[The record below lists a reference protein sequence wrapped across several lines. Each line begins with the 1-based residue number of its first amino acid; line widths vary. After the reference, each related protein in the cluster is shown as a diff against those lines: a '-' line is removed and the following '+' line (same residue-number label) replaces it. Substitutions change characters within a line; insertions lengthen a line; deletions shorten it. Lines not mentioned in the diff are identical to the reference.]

1 MCVCVCVL
9 SKLLWRDELL
19 SNVLS
24 FFLRYERVIDL
35 LCAADAADGDAG
47 DGVSG
52 VGGVGGGGGDVTTEM
67 IEMKAERTSGEGGGE
82 GEGGGGNRRRPL
94 YSTGRVGEPLYSTGR
109 VGEAVMH
116 VMDAEA
122 MWRVAL
128 AALEV
133 DPMCLVDKI
142 EPGSESHFLR
152 PSSESGEGGCGVFR
166 YEVRPAQ

>member
-1 MCVCVCVL
+1 M
-9 SKLLWRDELL
+9 
-19 SNVLS
+19 
-24 FFLRYERVIDL
+24 IDL
-35 LCAADAADGDAG
+35 LCAADAAG
-47 DGVSG
+47 GVGG

-94 YSTGRVGEPLYSTGR
+94 YNTGR

>member
-1 MCVCVCVL
+1 L

-52 VGGVGGGGGDVTTEM
+52 VGGVGGVGGGGGDVTTEM

-82 GEGGGGNRRRPL
+82 GDGGGGNRRRPL
-94 YSTGRVGEPLYSTGR
+94 YNTGR

-142 EPGSESHFLR
+142 KPGSESHFLR